1 MISIIILRRR
11 MFVNAIFI
19 MQKMFTNPK
28 IRVNILRNPHFC
40 ATMEADSENVIS
52 KKGFYQ

>member
-1 MISIIILRRR
+1 MMPIIILRRR

-19 MQKMFTNPK
+19 MQKMFTNPE